1 MKFLK
6 KPLGF
11 LFGQSKAGNSVQV
24 QSLNLFSEYLDRDV
38 ILDIYLPPG
47 FQNRKKNGYPFVLFN
62 DGQDLWR
69 MNPVITGI
77 LENLYTHKK
86 IPPILAIGVHASQQ
100 RMREYGTAS
109 QADYKGRGDKAGVY
123 ESFIKEELHPF
134 LNRHLPISD
143 SSEDAAIAGFSLGG
157 LSAFDIGWS
166 NPELFGKIGVFSGA
180 LWWRSS
186 AVRPEDP
193 DADRIMHEIV
203 RQTKTIS
210 QKQRIWFQCGT
221 LDETEDR
228 NNNGIIDS
236 IDDTKDLIKCLIDK
250 GVKTGSI
257 RYLEI
262 ENGHHDP
269 ITWGHVIPDFL
280 EWSFNNGE

>member
-1 MKFLK
+1 
-6 KPLGF
+6 
-11 LFGQSKAGNSVQV
+11 
-24 QSLNLFSEYLDRDV
+24 
-38 ILDIYLPPG
+38 
-47 FQNRKKNGYPFVLFN
+47 
-62 DGQDLWR
+62 
-69 MNPVITGI
+69 MNPVMTGI

-134 LNRHLPISD
+134 LNRQLPISD

-210 QKQRIWFQCGT
+210 QKQRFWFQCGT

-236 IDDTKDLIKCLIDK
+236 IDDTQDLIKCLIDK
-250 GVKTGSI
+250 GVKTDSI

-269 ITWGHVIPDFL
+269 ITWGKAMADFL
-280 EWSFNNGE
+280 QWLVIND